1 MKIITM
7 SKKIVF
13 DDINSPNEL
22 ELSINEAY
30 NTLFIK
36 IKVDE
41 KREDDSKSAWMSI
54 DYNDLDDLIKT
65 IEDYKKKIED
75 NM

>member
-1 MKIITM
+1 M

-13 DDINSPNEL
+13 DDINSLNEL
-22 ELSINEAY
+22 ELSINESY